1 MTSAPRSLKKVIASA
16 IGQFVEF
23 YDFVIY
29 AYSATVIAKLFFPES
44 NPVNAVLLTFTV
56 YAVGFAIGPIGGIF
70 FGILGDR
77 IGRRSVLVVVILMMG
92 GGTMAI
98 GFLPTY
104 ATAGILAPILL
115 VICRL
120 VQGFSAAGETM
131 TSNAFVA
138 EHAPPEKRGLYV
150 AFTYSFTTLPSVVA
164 AIFVWLLISGM
175 GDDLYEAWG
184 WRIPFLIG
192 GPMALIG
199 MYIRSKISESPVFEA
214 AKADHEVVVE
224 QHIPDNKGSNLKP
237 VIQTL
242 TLAAVGALG
251 FYTLSGYMVAYLTTM
266 VELPQNQALVT
277 NGIALFVAFM
287 SFWAGGALSDRYGR
301 RPVLTA
307 MLITIIVTYI
317 PSFWLAAQ
325 GTVAGALSGQLVFG
339 VVFGMFYGVYGVTI
353 MESFAT
359 RNRLKGTMICFN
371 LSYTVFGGTAPLV
384 STWLITLTGSL
395 IAPGVYMVVLAVIA
409 LGVFVALKMPETVG
423 SSLLHAEDRV
433 AAGRP

>member
-1 MTSAPRSLKKVIASA
+1 
-16 IGQFVEF
+16 
-23 YDFVIY
+23 
-29 AYSATVIAKLFFPES
+29 
-44 NPVNAVLLTFTV
+44 
-56 YAVGFAIGPIGGIF
+56 
-70 FGILGDR
+70 
-77 IGRRSVLVVVILMMG
+77 
-92 GGTMAI
+92 
-98 GFLPTY
+98 
-104 ATAGILAPILL
+104 
-115 VICRL
+115 
-120 VQGFSAAGETM
+120 
-131 TSNAFVA
+131 
-138 EHAPPEKRGLYV
+138 
-150 AFTYSFTTLPSVVA
+150 
-164 AIFVWLLISGM
+164 
-175 GDDLYEAWG
+175 
-184 WRIPFLIG
+184 
-192 GPMALIG
+192 
-199 MYIRSKISESPVFEA
+199 
-214 AKADHEVVVE
+214 
-224 QHIPDNKGSNLKP
+224 
-237 VIQTL
+237 
-242 TLAAVGALG
+242 
-251 FYTLSGYMVAYLTTM
+251 MVAYLTTM